1 MKGKSQDPTID
12 HVDLVPLPD
21 GSVPVDA
28 QRGSRDEGRDALDA
42 DQLEAFESIMAQIEG
57 TGSPRSL
64 SDPDAMPD
72 SHLEPST
79 AEDISDDID
88 DLLKEIASHDQE
100 SQATD
105 ASDRETPANEPDDD
119 IIEFSL
125 AEETMRTG
133 ASIAFDPEP
142 KRARRTRKTFAALV
156 AALTLLF
163 GIGCLYWMQD
173 RSTTTTGFAAIRDT
187 DDPDD
192 MNDVEAASGST
203 GPSPAELETTGQSRL
218 EKTMEQLDRLRGE
231 LFQKQAEIE
240 ELDAYYQDGIET
252 EIESVVETIRERK
265 QTGLTFDAATADPHI
280 RLGLDAIQ
288 RRDATIKKLKT
299 PLNWL
304 IGSREDLLFFSR
316 KAGLLCLMADKTS
329 GIDIEAFIARADDVM
344 RAHRIA
350 LAQLTIGSDAGP
362 AISLETIWQD
372 ILKRLTMPPSNTEKP
387 PIEVKSDN
395 ATIWKDIC
403 GGDYSRKQTLTELS
417 PEAARCLAKWDG
429 RDLFLNGLT
438 SLSAESARYLAKWEG
453 EWLGL
458 NGLADL
464 SHEAAAHLSKWKG
477 RGLSLN
483 GLTRLPPRVATI
495 LSEWQGEQIE
505 LVNLRQMAPWDNP
518 KTRLFLSES
527 LSRGRVGKENR
538 P

>member
-28 QRGSRDEGRDALDA
+28 QQGSGDEGGDDLDA

-57 TGSPRSL
+57 TGVP
-64 SDPDAMPD
+64 DPDAMPN

-79 AEDISDDID
+79 GEDISDDID
-88 DLLKEIASHDQE
+88 DLLKEIASQNQE

-105 ASDRETPANEPDDD
+105 ASDPETPADESDDD

-125 AEETMRTG
+125 AEDTIG
-133 ASIAFDPEP
+133 AGSSVASDPEP
-142 KRARRTRKTFAALV
+142 KRVRRTRKTVAALV
-156 AALTLLF
+156 AALTILF
-163 GIGCLYWMQD
+163 AIGCLYWIQG
-173 RSTTTTGFAAIRDT
+173 RTTATTGFAAIKDT
-187 DDPDD
+187 LAPDD
-192 MNDVEAASGST
+192 MNDVEAASDST
-203 GPSPAELETTGQSRL
+203 GPATAELETTDQSRL
-218 EKTMEQLDRLRGE
+218 QKTMEKLDRLRSE
-231 LFQKQAEIE
+231 LSQKQAEIE
-240 ELDAYYQDGIET
+240 ELDAYYHEGIET

-304 IGSREDLLFFSR
+304 IESREDLLFFSR
-316 KAGLLCLMADKTS
+316 KAGLLSLMADKTS
-329 GIDIEAFIARADDVM
+329 GIDIKAFIARADDIM

-362 AISLETIWQD
+362 AISLETIWRD
-372 ILKRLTMPPSNTEKP
+372 ILKRLTMPPLNTKKP
-387 PIEVKSDN
+387 PIEVKTDN

-403 GGDYSRKQTLTELS
+403 EGDYSRKQTLTELS
-417 PEAARCLAKWDG
+417 PEAARCLAKWNG

-464 SHEAAAHLSKWKG
+464 SPDAAAHLSKWKG

-505 LVNLRQMAPWDNP
+505 LVNVRQMTPWDNP

-527 LSRGRVGKENR
+527 LSRGHAGNENR